1 MDGWLKQKPSKHPR
15 RASFC
20 CLPRVCHASE
30 GDMHR
35 EDEGLMGLRAL
46 LPGCASLR
54 APETVCNS
62 LRPVPGT
69 DRNDNQV

>member
-20 CLPRVCHASE
+20 CLPRGCHASE

-54 APETVCNS
+54 LCATAC
-62 LRPVPGT
+62 VPFLARLGMIT
-69 DRNDNQV
+69 RCEVG